1 MFGKASQFGRRMPN
15 VENHNYLNG
24 DEGVLSSLEIL
35 GLGVKLGNILCDC
48 HSISLSPISFSSSFL
63 LSIILIVEWIRS

>member
-1 MFGKASQFGRRMPN
+1 MEEKDAEIAQQRVVSRR
-15 VENHNYLNG
+15 ESELNG

-48 HSISLSPISFSSSFL
+48 HSISLSPISFFFFFFFAFNHFDSQG
-63 LSIILIVEWIRS
+63 I